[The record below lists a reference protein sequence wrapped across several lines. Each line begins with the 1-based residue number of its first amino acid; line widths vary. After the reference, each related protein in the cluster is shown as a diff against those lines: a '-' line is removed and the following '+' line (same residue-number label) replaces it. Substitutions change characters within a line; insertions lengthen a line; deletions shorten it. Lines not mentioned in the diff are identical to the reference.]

1 MLGLEPPELNCVS
14 LGFWESSHVPHLGG
28 PRRTSVMD
36 GASVATLWVGLMV
49 QPGQVAG
56 KLRKATVFSWTNR
69 LMLTTEK
76 GFCAGSPVVSSGG

>member
-1 MLGLEPPELNCVS
+1 
-14 LGFWESSHVPHLGG
+14 
-28 PRRTSVMD
+28 MD
-36 GASVATLWVGLMV
+36 EALVATLWAGLMV